1 MCPPVICIQ
10 CSMEVLV
17 KMVSFNRGAIAT
29 AETGDPWA
37 ASLLMSRK
45 LLWARNRLEFGPV
58 EVPVIGL

>member
-1 MCPPVICIQ
+1 
-10 CSMEVLV
+10 MEVLV